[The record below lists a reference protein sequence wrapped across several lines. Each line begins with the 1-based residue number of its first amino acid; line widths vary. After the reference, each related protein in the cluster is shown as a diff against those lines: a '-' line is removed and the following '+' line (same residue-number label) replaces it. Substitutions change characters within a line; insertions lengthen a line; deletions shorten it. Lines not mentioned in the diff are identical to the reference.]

1 MKTARWLT
9 LLGSLL
15 LIASAIFHST
25 GYAPL
30 LRRIEAGVIRS
41 PLDGVLKALWL
52 TFSVQLFALA
62 VIALLV
68 RGVGRGG
75 LVVLLCAASTGVTA
89 LLLLRFLGPFLGF
102 YLLAVVTLLFL
113 LGGWLQ
119 AKNTG

>member
-30 LRRIEAGVIRS
+30 LRRIEASVIRP
-41 PLDGVLKALWL
+41 PLNGVLKALWL

-68 RGVGRGG
+68 RGMGRGG
-75 LVVLLCAASTGVTA
+75 RIVLLCAASTGVTA

-119 AKNTG
+119 AKNTD